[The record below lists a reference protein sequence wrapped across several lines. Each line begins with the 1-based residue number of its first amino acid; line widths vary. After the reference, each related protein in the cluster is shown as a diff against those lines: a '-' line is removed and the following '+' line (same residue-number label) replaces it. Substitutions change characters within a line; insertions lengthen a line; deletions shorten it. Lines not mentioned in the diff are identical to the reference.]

1 MFPIIILFIFG
12 LVTLGGI
19 FAAAFGRSNDTSVGG
34 VAAIVV
40 GALLFGVT
48 WVASSAF
55 YVEAREVAIVSEFG
69 KSTGTAPTGLRWDVP
84 WSDVT
89 KFSTANQPLDFDG
102 ENDRIKFNLAGSDN
116 TSEGEAWVNLNA
128 SWQITGDETAM
139 RLWEDRK
146 EFERVKNEVAL
157 PNIKS
162 AIIGAMG
169 RYNAQKAN
177 DSANVPEFNKI
188 LLEETNKKMN
198 PLGIKVEGI
207 AVTRVD
213 LSDAVKAA
221 LEKKNSD
228 KIQNDRA
235 VIQQQTARTEAE
247 TNRIKKQELSELVI
261 MNNCLELT
269 NNWNVAKNG
278 PLPAG
283 WNCMAGTPFNAR

>member
-1 MFPIIILFIFG
+1 MFAIILLFIFG
-12 LVTLGGI
+12 LIILGGI
-19 FAAAFGRSNDTSVGG
+19 LATFFGGSEDTTAGG
-34 VAAIVV
+34 IAAIVI

-169 RYNAQKAN
+169 SYNAQKAN
-177 DSANVPEFNKI
+177 DSANVPEFNKV

-235 VIQQQTARTEAE
+235 VIQQQTAKTEAE